1 MESFFIVLAL
11 VLPALLGGLWLGL
24 FVPPTTGGRTA
35 LVWGNGL
42 LGGLLVIPLLMRLQD
57 ALGVPL
63 SFATTAS
70 TAGCLI
76 LLAALA
82 HLYWQGKPA
91 GEKLQKSVCCQVPQ
105 SHKILIAIVGTLL
118 AVRLTTLGLE
128 LLWRPLF
135 PWDATMHWATK
146 ARVWFDA
153 GSIVPFVENR
163 EWLELGGEGV
173 FTDHHPGYPITTP
186 LLQVW
191 MNSATSRWDESLM
204 NLPWLLC
211 LLALGSA
218 FFGQAR
224 ASGAGLALALV
235 FSYFLLSMPLINTHV
250 ALAGYADLFLGACY
264 GAALMA
270 FHNWSVHR
278 QPWQAGMAVFFALS
292 CTLIKNEGFYW
303 LLTFIPALIVVTMQG
318 RRAAL
323 LLSGLLLAA
332 ICLLA
337 FFPPDLAIAGHS
349 LNRLNLH
356 YRPEALA
363 GIGSLFWVHDSW
375 HLFAYLLVLVL
386 PAGLFRSGS
395 RASNYRGILTALASA
410 VGLFLILFLFTG
422 YASGAVRFTAVGRI
436 SVQLIP
442 GLVFLAMLLTGELL
456 ATARGK
462 PSLGREI
469 SRRIATQ

>member
-1 MESFFIVLAL
+1 MESFFIIMALA
-11 VLPALLGGLWLGL
+11 LPALLGVLWLGL

-42 LGGLLVIPLLMRLQD
+42 LAGLLVIPMLMRLLD
-57 ALGVPL
+57 ALGAPL
-63 SFATTAS
+63 RFGATAS
-70 TAGCLI
+70 VAGGLI
-76 LLAALA
+76 LLAASV
-82 HLYWQGKPA
+82 HLYWQRKPA
-91 GEKLQKSVCCQVPQ
+91 GRALQKSDWSNLPQ
-105 SHKILIAIVGTLL
+105 SHKILIAFIGTLL

-153 GSIVPFVENR
+153 GRIVPFVENK
-163 EWLELGGEGV
+163 EWLERSGEGV

-191 MNSATSRWDESLM
+191 MNSAIGRWDESLM

-211 LLALGSA
+211 LLAMGSA

-224 ASGAGLALALV
+224 ASGAGLVVALV
-235 FSYFLLSMPLINTHV
+235 FCYFLLSMPLINTHV

-264 GAALMA
+264 CAALMA
-270 FHNWSVHR
+270 FHNWSVQR

-303 LLTFIPALIVVTMQG
+303 LLTFIPALVVVMMPG
-318 RRAAL
+318 RKAAL
-323 LLSGLLLAA
+323 LLSCLLLAA
-332 ICLLA
+332 IGLLA
-337 FFPPDLAIAGHS
+337 LFSPDLAVAGHS
-349 LNRLNLH
+349 LNRLRLH

-363 GIGSLFWVHDSW
+363 GIGSIFWVHDSW
-375 HLFAYLLVLVL
+375 HLFAYLLILVL
-386 PAGLFRSGS
+386 PAGLIRSGS
-395 RASNYRGILTALASA
+395 RASNYQGIIAALASA
-410 VGLFLILFLFTG
+410 VGLFLILFLFTR

-436 SVQLIP
+436 SAQLIP
-442 GLVFLAMLLTGELL
+442 GLVFLAMLLTSELL
-456 ATARGK
+456 TTDRGK
-462 PSLGREI
+462 PSARGEIAGPIALG
-469 SRRIATQ
+469 

>member
-1 MESFFIVLAL
+1 MALA
-11 VLPALLGGLWLGL
+11 LPALIGVLWLGL
-24 FVPPTTGGRTA
+24 FVPPTTVGRTT

-42 LGGLLVIPLLMRLQD
+42 LAGLLVIPMLMRLLD

-63 SFATTAS
+63 SFGATAS
-70 TAGCLI
+70 AAGGLI

-82 HLYWQGKPA
+82 HLYWQRESA
-91 GEKLQKSVCCQVPQ
+91 GRVLQKSEWCNLPQ
-105 SHKILIAIVGTLL
+105 SHKILIAFIGTLL

-153 GSIVPFVENR
+153 GRIVPFVENK
-163 EWLELGGEGV
+163 EWLELSGDGV
-173 FTDHHPGYPITTP
+173 FTDHHPDYPITTP

-191 MNSATSRWDESLM
+191 MNSAIGRWDESLM

-211 LLALGSA
+211 LLGLGSA

-224 ASGAGLALALV
+224 VSGAGLAVALV
-235 FSYFLLSMPLINTHV
+235 FCYFLLSMPLINTHV

-264 GAALMA
+264 CAALMA

-303 LLTFIPALIVVTMQG
+303 LLTFIPALVVVMMPG
-318 RRAAL
+318 RKAAL
-323 LLSGLLLAA
+323 LLSCLLLAT
-332 ICLLA
+332 IFLLA
-337 FFPPDLAIAGHS
+337 LFPPDLVIAGHS
-349 LNRLNLH
+349 LNRLDLH

-363 GIGSLFWVHDSW
+363 GIGSIFWLHDSW
-375 HLFAYLLVLVL
+375 HLFAYLLILVL
-386 PAGLFRSGS
+386 PLGLIRSGS
-395 RASNYRGILTALASA
+395 RVNNYLGIIAALASA
-410 VGLFLILFLFTG
+410 VGLFLILFLFTDYSG
-422 YASGAVRFTAVGRI
+422 GAVRFTAVGRI
-436 SVQLIP
+436 AVQLMP
-442 GLVFLAMLLTGELL
+442 GLVFLAMLLSRELL
-456 ATARGK
+456 AATPGK
-462 PSLGREI
+462 ASPERPTLTPAQAPPTRP
-469 SRRIATQ
+469 

>member
-1 MESFFIVLAL
+1 MELFFIIMALA
-11 VLPALLGGLWLGL
+11 LPALLGALLLGL
-24 FVPPTTGGRTA
+24 FVPATIEGRKA

-42 LGGLLVIPLLMRLQD
+42 LAGLLGIPMLMRLLD
-57 ALGVPL
+57 ALGVSL
-63 SFATTAS
+63 RFGATAS
-70 TAGCLI
+70 AAGGLI

-82 HLYWQGKPA
+82 HLYWKREPLGRV
-91 GEKLQKSVCCQVPQ
+91 LQTSEWYNLPQ
-105 SHKILIAIVGTLL
+105 SHKILIAFIGTLL

-153 GSIVPFVENR
+153 GRIVPFVENK
-163 EWLELGGEGV
+163 EWLELSGEGV

-191 MNSATSRWDESLM
+191 MSSAIGRWDESLI

-211 LLALGSA
+211 LLGLGSA

-224 ASGAGLALALV
+224 ASGAGLVVALV
-235 FSYFLLSMPLINTHV
+235 FSYFLLSMPLINIHV

-264 GAALMA
+264 CAALMA
-270 FHNWSVHR
+270 FYNWSVQR
-278 QPWQAGMAVFFALS
+278 QHWQAGMAVFFALS
-292 CTLIKNEGFYW
+292 CTLIKNEGIYW
-303 LLTFIPALIVVTMQG
+303 LLTFIPALVVVMLPA
-318 RRAAL
+318 RKAAL
-323 LLSGLLLAA
+323 LLTCLLLAA
-332 ICLLA
+332 IGLLTI
-337 FFPPDLAIAGHS
+337 FPPDLIIAGHS

-356 YRPEALA
+356 YRPQALA
-363 GIGSLFWVHDSW
+363 GIRSVFWVHDNW
-375 HLFAYLLVLVL
+375 HLFVYLLILVL
-386 PAGLFRSGS
+386 PAGLIRSGS
-395 RASNYRGILTALASA
+395 RASNYVGIIAALASA

-442 GLVFLAMLLTGELL
+442 SLVFLAMLLTGELL
-456 ATARGK
+456 ADARGK
-462 PSLGREI
+462 PSARGDITADE
-469 SRRIATQ
+469 